1 MSNPLRVLIV
11 EDSEADA
18 LLLVRELRRGGYD
31 VTFERTDTAEA
42 LIDALVRRQWD
53 LVVSDYTMPQLCGTD
68 ALKLVRERNRD
79 LPFIFASGTIGEDIA
94 VEALKQGASDYV
106 FKGNLKRLVPAIERE
121 MKEAEMRRERRRT
134 EKALWESEERYRTLA
149 EAAHDMIFIL
159 NRDGCHQ
166 YINNYG
172 ARLFGRK
179 PEEIIGRPMEDLFP
193 AHIAE
198 RQRKAIRKIL
208 DTGEDMNEE
217 IRIPLSGQDRWM
229 DAHLVPVKDAAGNI
243 NTILGIVRDINERK
257 TLENQLRHS
266 QKMEGIGQLAGGI
279 AHDFNNILNVIL
291 GYGTLMEGNMKEND
305 PGRPHLTEILH
316 AGERAARLTQ
326 SLLAFS
332 RKQIIDPAPHDLNEI
347 IKGVENILRR
357 TIGEDIE
364 LISTLSI
371 EKPAVLVD
379 RGQMEQ
385 ALLNLAINARDAM
398 PHGGKLIM
406 ETEIFHLDKEYARGH
421 GYGEPGMYVL
431 LSVSDSGVGMDED
444 TRKRAFEP
452 FFTTKG
458 PGKGTGLGLSMVYG
472 IVKQHDGYVNLYSES
487 GRGTTFKIYLPL
499 IKGDLRETTGPNP
512 TIYPVGGTETILVA
526 EDDHSVRELTRSV
539 LEKFGYTVI
548 PAEDGE
554 DAIRRFMENKE
565 IIRLLLLDV
574 IMPKKNGK
582 EVYETIKNMN
592 PDIKAIFL
600 SGYTANLIQ
609 EKGVLHKGMNFILKP
624 VSPKDLLRKTREVLD
639 T

>member
-1 MSNPLRVLIV
+1 MGNPLRVLIV

-18 LLLVRELRRGGYD
+18 LLLVRELRRGGFD
-31 VTFERTDTAEA
+31 VTFERAETAEA
-42 LIDALVRRQWD
+42 LIDALDHREWD
-53 LVVSDYTMPQLCGTD
+53 LVVSDYTMPHLSGTD
-68 ALKLVRERNRD
+68 ALKLVRESNLD

-121 MKEAEMRRERRRT
+121 MKEAELRRERRRT

-159 NRDGCHQ
+159 NRDGCLQ

-172 ARLFGRK
+172 AHAFGRK
-179 PEEIIGRPMEDLFP
+179 PEEIIGRPLEDLFP
-193 AHIAE
+193 VHIAE
-198 RQRKAIRKIL
+198 RQKMSIRKIL
-208 DTGEDMNEE
+208 ETGEDMNEE
-217 IRIPLSGQDRWM
+217 MRIPLSGQDRWI
-229 DAHLVPVKDAAGNI
+229 DAHLVPVKDVAGNVDS
-243 NTILGIVRDINERK
+243 ILGIVRDITERK
-257 TLENQLRHS
+257 ALEDQLRHS
-266 QKMEGIGQLAGGI
+266 QKLEGIGQLAGGI
-279 AHDFNNILNVIL
+279 AHDFNNILNVII
-291 GYGTLMEGNMKEND
+291 GYGTLIEGNMKEND
-305 PGRPHLTEILH
+305 PNRIHLQEILH
-316 AGERAARLTQ
+316 AGEKAARLTQ

-364 LISTLSI
+364 LISMLSI
-371 EKPAVLVD
+371 EKPTVLVD

-398 PHGGKLIM
+398 PHGGQLIM

-431 LSVSDSGVGMDED
+431 LSVSDSGAGMDED
-444 TRKRAFEP
+444 TKKRAFEP
-452 FFTTKG
+452 FFTTKE

-472 IVKQHDGYVNLYSES
+472 IVKQHDGYINLYSEP

-499 IKGDLRETTGPNP
+499 IKGEVQKTTGPNP
-512 TIYPVGGTETILVA
+512 TTYPVGGTETILVA
-526 EDDHSVRELTRSV
+526 EDDRTVRELTRSV

-548 PAEDGE
+548 PAVDGE
-554 DAIRRFMENKE
+554 DAIERFMDNKE
-565 IIRLLLLDV
+565 KIRLLLLDV
-574 IMPKKNGK
+574 IMPKINGK
-582 EVYETIKNMN
+582 EVYEKIKKIN
-592 PDIKAIFL
+592 PDIKTIFL

-609 EKGVLHKGMNFILKP
+609 KKGVLNKGLDFILKP

-639 T
+639 R

>member
-1 MSNPLRVLIV
+1 LGNPLRVLIV

-31 VTFERTDTAEA
+31 VDFERTDTLES
-42 LIDALVRRQWD
+42 LIDALDHREWD

-68 ALKLVRERNRD
+68 ALKLVREKNLD

-94 VEALKQGASDYV
+94 VAALKQGASDYV

-121 MKEAEMRRERRRT
+121 LKEAELRRERRRG

-149 EAAHDMIFIL
+149 EAAHDMIFII
-159 NRDGCHQ
+159 NMDGHHR

-179 PEEIIGRPMEDLFP
+179 PEEVIGLPLEDLFP
-193 AHIAE
+193 AQIVE
-198 RQRKAIRKIL
+198 RQRMSIRKIL
-208 DTGEDMNEE
+208 KTGEDMNEE
-217 IRIPLSGQDRWM
+217 MRIPLSGEDRWM
-229 DAHLVPVKDAAGNI
+229 EFHLVPVKDAAGNT
-243 NTILGIVRDINERK
+243 NTILGIGRDITQRK
-257 TLENQLRHS
+257 ALEDQLRHS
-266 QKMEGIGQLAGGI
+266 QKLEGIGQLAGGI
-279 AHDFNNILNVIL
+279 AHDFNNILNVII
-291 GYGTLMEGNMKEND
+291 GYGTLIEGNMEEND
-305 PGRPHLTEILH
+305 PSRLHLKEILL
-316 AGERAARLTQ
+316 AGDRAARLTQ

-347 IKGVENILRR
+347 IKGVEGILRR
-357 TIGEDIE
+357 TIGEDIQ
-364 LISTLSI
+364 LISIHSI
-371 EKPAVLVD
+371 EKPTVLVD
-379 RGQMEQ
+379 KGQMEQ
-385 ALLNLAINARDAM
+385 VLLNLAVNARDAM
-398 PHGGKLIM
+398 PRGGQLIM

-444 TRKRAFEP
+444 TRKKAFEP
-452 FFTTKG
+452 FFTTKE

-472 IVKQHDGYVNLYSES
+472 IVKQHDGYLNLYSEP

-499 IKGDLRETTGPNP
+499 IEGDLQETTGPNP
-512 TIYPVGGTETILVA
+512 AAYPMGGTETILVA
-526 EDDHSVRELTRSV
+526 EDDRTVRELTKSV
-539 LEKFGYTVI
+539 LEKFGYSVI
-548 PAEDGE
+548 QAVDGE
-554 DAIRRFMENKE
+554 DAVGRFLDNKE
-565 IIRLLLLDV
+565 KIRLLLLDV
-574 IMPKKNGK
+574 IMPKMDGK
-582 EVYETIKNMN
+582 EVYENIKKIN

-609 EKGVLHKGMNFILKP
+609 KRGVLNKGLNFILKP

-639 T
+639 R

>member
-1 MSNPLRVLIV
+1 MGNPLRVLIV

-31 VTFERTDTAEA
+31 VAFERVDTVEA
-42 LIDALVRRQWD
+42 LIDALAHREWD
-53 LVVSDYTMPQLCGTD
+53 LVVSDYTMPRLSGTD
-68 ALKLVRERNRD
+68 ALKLVREKNLD

-94 VEALKQGASDYV
+94 IEALKQGASDYV

-121 MKEAEMRRERRRT
+121 LKEAELRRDRRRT

-149 EAAHDMIFIL
+149 EAAHDIIFII
-159 NRDGCHQ
+159 NREGHFQ
-166 YINNYG
+166 YINNFG
-172 ARLFGRK
+172 ARSLGLK
-179 PEEIIGRPMEDLFP
+179 PEEIIGRPLEDLFP
-193 AHIAE
+193 VHIAE
-198 RQRKAIRKIL
+198 RQRMLIRKIL
-208 DTGEDMNEE
+208 ETGEDMSEE
-217 IRIPLSGQDRWM
+217 MRIPLSGQDRWI
-229 DAHLVPVKDAAGNI
+229 DAHLVPVKDVAGNI
-243 NTILGIVRDINERK
+243 DTILGFVRDITERK
-257 TLENQLRHS
+257 TLEDQLRHS
-266 QKMEGIGQLAGGI
+266 QKLEGIGQLAGGI

-291 GYGTLMEGNMKEND
+291 GYGTLIEGNMKEND
-305 PGRPHLTEILH
+305 PNRIHLKEILH
-316 AGERAARLTQ
+316 AGEKAARLTQ

-347 IKGVENILRR
+347 IKGVENILQR

-364 LISTLSI
+364 LISMLSI
-371 EKPAVLVD
+371 EKPTVLVD

-398 PHGGKLIM
+398 PHGGQLIM
-406 ETEIFHLDKEYARGH
+406 ETEVFHLDKEYARGH

-452 FFTTKG
+452 FFTTKE

-472 IVKQHDGYVNLYSES
+472 IVKQHDGYINIYSEP

-499 IKGDLRETTGPNP
+499 IKGEVQETTGPTP
-512 TIYPVGGTETILVA
+512 TVYPTGGTETILVA
-526 EDDHSVRELTRSV
+526 EDDQAVRELTRSV
-539 LEKFGYTVI
+539 LERFGYTVV

-554 DAIRRFMENKE
+554 DAIRKFMENKE
-565 IIRLLLLDV
+565 DIRLLLLDV

-582 EVYETIKNMN
+582 EVYENIKKIN
-592 PDIKAIFL
+592 PDIKTVFL
-600 SGYTANLIQ
+600 SGYSENLIQ
-609 EKGVLHKGMNFILKP
+609 KEGVLDKGLDFIMKP
-624 VSPKDLLRKTREVLD
+624 VSPKNLLRKAREILD
-639 T
+639 R

>member
-1 MSNPLRVLIV
+1 MGNPLRVLIV

-31 VTFERTDTAEA
+31 VDFERTDTLES
-42 LIDALVRRQWD
+42 LIDALDHREWD
-53 LVVSDYTMPQLCGTD
+53 LVVSDYTMPLLSGTD
-68 ALKLVRERNRD
+68 ALLTVREKNLD
-79 LPFIFASGTIGEDIA
+79 IPFIFASGTIGEDIA
-94 VEALKQGASDYV
+94 VAALKQGASDYV

-121 MKEAEMRRERRRT
+121 LKEAELRRERRRG

-149 EAAHDMIFIL
+149 EAAHDMIFII
-159 NRDGCHQ
+159 NMDGYHQ

-179 PEEIIGRPMEDLFP
+179 PEEVIGLPLEDLFP
-193 AHIAE
+193 AQIVE
-198 RQRKAIRKIL
+198 RQRMSIRKIL
-208 DTGEDMNEE
+208 KTGEDMNEE
-217 IRIPLSGQDRWM
+217 MRIPLAGEDRWM
-229 DAHLVPVKDAAGNI
+229 EFHLVPVKDAAGNT
-243 NTILGIVRDINERK
+243 NTILGIGRDITQRK
-257 TLENQLRHS
+257 ALEDQLRHS
-266 QKMEGIGQLAGGI
+266 QKLEGIGQLAGGI
-279 AHDFNNILNVIL
+279 AHDFNNILNVII
-291 GYGTLMEGNMKEND
+291 GYGTLIEGNMMGDD
-305 PGRPHLTEILH
+305 PSRSHLKEILL
-316 AGERAARLTQ
+316 AGDRAARLTQ

-347 IKGVENILRR
+347 IKGVEGILRR

-364 LISTLSI
+364 LISIHSI
-371 EKPAVLVD
+371 EKPIVLVD

-385 ALLNLAINARDAM
+385 VLLNLAVNARDAM
-398 PHGGKLIM
+398 PRGGQLIM

-444 TRKRAFEP
+444 TRKKAFEP
-452 FFTTKG
+452 FFTTKE

-472 IVKQHDGYVNLYSES
+472 IVKQHDGYVNLYSEP

-499 IKGDLRETTGPNP
+499 IKGDLQETTGPKP
-512 TIYPVGGTETILVA
+512 TTYPVGGTETILVA
-526 EDDHSVRELTRSV
+526 EDDRTVRELTKNV

-548 PAEDGE
+548 PAVDGE
-554 DAIRRFMENKE
+554 DAIGRFMDNKE
-565 IIRLLLLDV
+565 KIRLLLLDV
-574 IMPKKNGK
+574 IMPKMDGK
-582 EVYETIKNMN
+582 EVYENIKKIN

-609 EKGVLHKGMNFILKP
+609 QKGVLNKGLNFIMKP
-624 VSPKDLLRKTREVLD
+624 VSPKNLLRKTREVLD
-639 T
+639 G

>member
-1 MSNPLRVLIV
+1 LGNPLRVLIV

-31 VTFERTDTAEA
+31 VAFERVDTVEA
-42 LIDALVRRQWD
+42 LIDALAHREWD
-53 LVVSDYTMPQLCGTD
+53 LVVSDYTMPRLSGTD
-68 ALKLVRERNRD
+68 ALKLVREKNLD

-94 VEALKQGASDYV
+94 IEALKQGASDYV

-121 MKEAEMRRERRRT
+121 LKEAELRRDRRRT

-149 EAAHDMIFIL
+149 EAAHDIIFII
-159 NRDGCHQ
+159 NREGHFQ
-166 YINNYG
+166 YINNFG
-172 ARLFGRK
+172 ARSLGLK
-179 PEEIIGRPMEDLFP
+179 PEEIIGRPLEDLFP
-193 AHIAE
+193 VHIAE
-198 RQRKAIRKIL
+198 RQRMLIRKIL
-208 DTGEDMNEE
+208 ETGEDMSEE
-217 IRIPLSGQDRWM
+217 MRIPLSGQDRWI
-229 DAHLVPVKDAAGNI
+229 DAHLVPVKDVAGNI
-243 NTILGIVRDINERK
+243 DTILGFVRDITERK
-257 TLENQLRHS
+257 TLEDQLRHS
-266 QKMEGIGQLAGGI
+266 QKLEGIGQLAGGI

-291 GYGTLMEGNMKEND
+291 GYGTLIEGNMKEND
-305 PGRPHLTEILH
+305 PNRIHLKEILH
-316 AGERAARLTQ
+316 AGEKAARLTQ

-347 IKGVENILRR
+347 IKGVENILQR

-364 LISTLSI
+364 LISMLSI
-371 EKPAVLVD
+371 EKPTVLVD

-398 PHGGKLIM
+398 PHGGQLIM
-406 ETEIFHLDKEYARGH
+406 ETEVFHLDKEYARGH

-452 FFTTKG
+452 FFTTKE

-472 IVKQHDGYVNLYSES
+472 IVKQHDGYINIYSEP

-499 IKGDLRETTGPNP
+499 IKGEVQETTGPTP
-512 TIYPVGGTETILVA
+512 TVYPTGGTETILVA
-526 EDDHSVRELTRSV
+526 EDDQAVRELTRSV
-539 LEKFGYTVI
+539 LERFGYTVV

-554 DAIRRFMENKE
+554 DAIRKFMENKE
-565 IIRLLLLDV
+565 DIRLLLLDV

-582 EVYETIKNMN
+582 EVYENIKKIN
-592 PDIKAIFL
+592 PDIKTVFL
-600 SGYTANLIQ
+600 SGYSENLIQ
-609 EKGVLHKGMNFILKP
+609 KEGVLDKGLDFIMKP
-624 VSPKDLLRKTREVLD
+624 VSPKNLLRKAREILD
-639 T
+639 R

>member
-1 MSNPLRVLIV
+1 MGNPLRVLIV

-31 VTFERTDTAEA
+31 VTFERVDTAEA
-42 LIDALVRRQWD
+42 LIDALAHRQWD
-53 LVVSDYTMPQLCGTD
+53 LVVSDYTMPHLCGTD
-68 ALKLVRERNRD
+68 ALKLAREKNLD
-79 LPFIFASGTIGEDIA
+79 LPFIFASGTIGEDMA
-94 VEALKQGASDYV
+94 VAAMKQGANDYV

-121 MKEAEMRRERRRT
+121 MKEAELRRERRRT
-134 EKALWESEERYRTLA
+134 EKTLWESEERYRTLA
-149 EAAHDMIFIL
+149 EAAHDMIVIL
-159 NRDGCHQ
+159 DRDGCHQ

-172 ARLFGRK
+172 ARSFGRK
-179 PEEIIGRPMEDLFP
+179 PEEIIGRPLEDLFP

-198 RQRKAIRKIL
+198 RQRMSIRKIL

-217 IRIPLSGQDRWM
+217 MRIPLPGRDRWI

-243 NTILGIVRDINERK
+243 NTILGIVRDITERK
-257 TLENQLRHS
+257 TLEDQLRHS

-291 GYGTLMEGNMKEND
+291 GYGSLIEANMKEDD
-305 PGRPHLTEILH
+305 PGRIHLKEILL
-316 AGERAARLTQ
+316 AGEKAARLTQ

-347 IKGVENILRR
+347 IKGVENIFQR

-364 LISTLSI
+364 LISMLSI
-371 EKPAVLVD
+371 EKPTVLVD

-398 PHGGKLIM
+398 PHGGQLIM
-406 ETEIFHLDKEYARGH
+406 ETKIFHLDKEYARGH
-421 GYGEPGMYVL
+421 GYGDPGMYVL

-444 TRKRAFEP
+444 TRKKAFEP
-452 FFTTKG
+452 FFTTKE

-472 IVKQHDGYVNLYSES
+472 IVKQHNGYINIYSEP

-499 IKGDLRETTGPNP
+499 TKGEVQETTGPNP
-512 TIYPVGGTETILVA
+512 TAYPAGGTETILVA
-526 EDDHSVRELTRSV
+526 EDDHAVRELTRSV

-548 PAEDGE
+548 QAADGE

-565 IIRLLLLDV
+565 DIRLLLLDV

-582 EVYETIKNMN
+582 EVYKNIKNIN

-600 SGYTANLIQ
+600 SGYSANLIQ
-609 EKGVLHKGMNFILKP
+609 KKGVLDKELDFIMKP
-624 VSPKDLLRKTREVLD
+624 VSPKDLLRKTRAVLD
-639 T
+639 R